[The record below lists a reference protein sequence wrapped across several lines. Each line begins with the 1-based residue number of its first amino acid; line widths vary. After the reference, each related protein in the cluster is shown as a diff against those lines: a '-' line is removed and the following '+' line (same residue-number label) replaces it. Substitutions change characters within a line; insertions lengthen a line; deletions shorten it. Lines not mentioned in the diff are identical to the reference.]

1 MTSETTQTALASE
14 IVAQTPNWGTLGPYD
29 GEEALVSA
37 VLKGFEER
45 LEELRVEDVEPCGSC
60 GARPLG
66 VCAELGGRELKSM
79 ACANTTIALDAGAAL
94 FHEGDENPYV
104 YNVVDGAL
112 KLYRLLPDGRRQ
124 ITGFLFRGDFLGLGG
139 RGPSSFTAQALTPL
153 QTCRF
158 RRGDFDR
165 LLAALPALERRLVAM
180 AGDELLAAQ
189 EQIVLLGRKT
199 AKERVASFLI
209 RSGERQQA
217 LGGKPN
223 LVHLPMSRLDIADY
237 LGLTI
242 ETVSRTFTQ
251 LKTSGLIRLTA
262 VDEVLLAQPQALES
276 LAQGLA

>member
-1 MTSETTQTALASE
+1 MTALA
-14 IVAQTPNWGTLGPYD
+14 
-29 GEEALVSA
+29 
-37 VLKGFEER
+37 KGFAER
-45 LEELRVEDVEPCGSC
+45 LAEIAVTDVEPCGSC

-66 VCAELGGRELKSM
+66 VCAELSGGELQKM
-79 ACANTTIALDAGAAL
+79 ACSSVTVMLDEGEAL
-94 FHEGDENPYV
+94 FHEGDENAFV
-104 YNVVDGAL
+104 FNVVDGAL

-139 RGPSSFTAQALTPL
+139 RGPATFTAQSLATTK
-153 QTCRF
+153 TCRF

-165 LLAALPALERRLVAM
+165 LMAALPALERRLVSI

-199 AKERVASFLI
+199 AKERLASFLI
-209 RSGERQQA
+209 RSAERQTA
-217 LGGKPN
+217 LGGPADR
-223 LVHLPMSRLDIADY
+223 VHLPMSRLDIADY

-251 LKTSGLIRLTA
+251 LKTSNLIRLSA
-262 VDEVLLAQPQALES
+262 VDEVALVQRDALDA